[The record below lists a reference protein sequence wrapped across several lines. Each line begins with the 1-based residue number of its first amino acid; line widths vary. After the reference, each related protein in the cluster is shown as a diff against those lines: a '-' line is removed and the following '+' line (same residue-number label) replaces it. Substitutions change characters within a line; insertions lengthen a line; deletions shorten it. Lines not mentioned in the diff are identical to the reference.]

1 MPSPNWKP
9 RVTISPSEWRW
20 FGARIALLFVA
31 AAPLYL
37 VCRNFFDFLNTS
49 WLATKIGAENTH
61 LFGWVVIALIVGIIG
76 QLVAFG
82 LIGFLMGYLTPG
94 PLHTYWGLPLTDP
107 RSETIMRNWR
117 IGSIL
122 VFGLFGLLIVGRLLI
137 VHAGWAIAA
146 GLAHGAGWGHRH
158 ALEHRRT
165 RNVIVWLTLIV
176 GTLIALL
183 YFADSAI
190 GARELAWVFAEV
202 IVLGLI
208 VMVVVVA
215 RGGKG
220 AFRILAV
227 LVGVAAIV
235 AVVTGNLESLATLS
249 QNLIVP
255 VILLAIVYA
264 GMKHT
269 GRKE

>member
-1 MPSPNWKP
+1 MVG
-9 RVTISPSEWRW
+9 REVAVLI
-20 FGARIALLFVA
+20 VA

-37 VCRNFFDFLNTS
+37 IFRNFFDFLNTS

-61 LFGWVVIALIVGIIG
+61 LLGWVVIALIVGIIG

-82 LIGFLMGYLTPG
+82 LIGFLMGFLTPG

-107 RSETIMRNWR
+107 RCETITRNWR

-122 VFGLFGLLIVGRLLI
+122 VFGLLGCLIVFSLLL

-146 GLAHGAGWGHRH
+146 GLAHGAGWGHRQ
-158 ALEHRRT
+158 ALEHLPT
-165 RNVIVWLTLIV
+165 RHVVVWLMLIV
-176 GTLIALL
+176 GALL
-183 YFADSAI
+183 ALWYYVDTSVETRQL
-190 GARELAWVFAEV
+190 GWVIAGLITLGV
-202 IVLGLI
+202 IVMGTVLS
-208 VMVVVVA
+208 

-220 AFRILAV
+220 AFMILAV
-227 LVGVAAIV
+227 LIAVAAIL
-235 AVVTGNLESLATLS
+235 AVVSGNIASLFALS
-249 QNLIVP
+249 QALIMP